1 MSRRRGQSSEKAGF
15 RCSSGNKQVLNRGY
29 PEMSMGM
36 ARHIN
41 EHLKAQ
47 EHVNAYI

>member
-15 RCSSGNKQVLNRGY
+15 RCSSGNKQV